1 MSSHYMA
8 SRGGY
13 APIDYVYKAQNIWLT
28 AYTRLRIHRQ
38 LHI

>member
-13 APIDYVYKAQNIWLT
+13 APIDYVYKAQNIYLT
-28 AYTRLRIHRQ
+28 T
-38 LHI
+38 HIKQCI